1 MAKEIGKDIKF
12 GHDKRPISTFTN
24 TEQEL
29 YNYQTGELLLDES
42 GLPLVTESEEF
53 FLSDATMERA
63 TSVAFNDKARPS
75 VSYTKHTLV
84 GVSTAIIGVDLNCT
98 IYPRTINSLAGSF
111 SVKLSGV
118 RSCRYV
124 ATNSS
129 GAINSGFVQR
139 TFQNNR
145 ASDSG
150 PTFQQTAIPSEG
162 FANGS
167 SLTYEF
173 SESGKTTKTFRF
185 VYNKSGTH
193 NSDPGGGKVA
203 IYQGTVNTHPRQ
215 SSTVHQWNN
224 TDADN
229 VNFKTGAYDYYSW
242 NNTTTVRLSG
252 VPDDVVVSR
261 FIGIGTHANTLY
273 VDPLDTTAD
282 NVAIVDSIAP
292 PVRIYPLSLDGDG
305 KIQTFMTDFGDNT
318 SVGITTAILYH
329 PKRSTGAAGLA
340 LYNSSTGAGTGHQV
354 RIDSVH
360 AGPNTGSKIT
370 ITDTNTGGLSISNPT
385 SWYNPKIDYINV
397 VLLNPVTD
405 NGLAHPKLNRLYF
418 NGIGSLNVKIEDKLY
433 GNGIPDGTFVTHIY
447 GDIISASNSFEPGMR
462 NTQVV
467 IRRSEEATAKIT
479 NTWKIEEKFAE
490 TSEVST
496 TLLGVNR
503 AETQLSLFSNVSS
516 YGLDKTEFESYSF
529 VGGRSFNSWNTR
541 ANKTY
546 GNHYDTKIG
555 ENTMESAITL
565 ESYPVPYSFPF
576 GPEFARLGWHTLGDP
591 RWEQYTD
598 FVRLGNALYNYF
610 SSGSG
615 SSLGYSNEWIDNFLN
630 PSDVQVVAGSVKYF
644 TGFTRAFALIDNWTE
659 TWRSL
664 VDKDFK
670 DPNGNILDINN
681 LVNFTATQTLSS
693 SRPGYSTQYSRFMAL
708 QSRRVFRYQPGRIS
722 GFTFGVKVSDEPK
735 SGYKIEWGISNET
748 DQYMFKIYKGQISI
762 MRRSTIML
770 EDSVISKNGLDPT
783 KTSVDIDGTFYNTIQ
798 PLISQ
803 SDPYAGADA
812 PQLYNLEIPRGN
824 WNGDRLDGNGISGYQ
839 IQTDRVTMWK
849 IEFGWY
855 GAIGAR
861 FYAYVPVNAGD
872 ARWVVI
878 HTMVLENQLKKPC
891 LQDSYFRLRY
901 IIDVFD
907 SVDMR
912 DPCYIYKYGASY
924 YIDGGDEGTST
935 MYSVNSGITSTY
947 NSGQKPLIGI
957 TPKTFM
963 INSVGESIKNK
974 KLIIPEKINIA
985 SDAAIQAQ
993 IITCSGCPGFGHVY
1007 TPGIASTV
1015 TGREIQASI
1024 NSNILTSV
1032 DNTYFFKQDEGAKLV
1047 APGIYNWYIK
1057 SVDVAA
1063 GAGAPPDSYTQA
1075 TLEGFGP
1082 GDIAYPSKD
1091 NTARQFGGSLIS
1103 YSGITTT
1110 IRSGSDPTD
1119 QGNWY
1124 GYPIRLSNYEAE
1136 FASDFKLSGSK
1147 IEVQYLNPRPIEY
1160 TGQYSDFTI
1169 GITDKQ
1175 PNVSLG
1181 GVLNDWTNVTWRGVD
1196 DTGSEV
1202 VGTGN
1207 TNSLPLK
1214 DLHYGEYSHD
1224 HAGMNEFAEETGE
1237 VFRSSTFTRARCGM
1251 DGRIPNVG
1259 ESNPTDGGGV
1269 CSKITFTVRPPTTV
1283 SGFTESIG
1291 NPDPSI
1297 SGAGFFLVGTPGGG
1311 QFSTLGVDNFN
1322 DGQVAIKKLDGT
1334 IVTPGSRYE
1343 GEKKS
1348 FVQNNLTV
1356 EYIQITESLGAPYD
1370 TDSNLSIAV
1379 RPILME
1385 AARMPTRSKIYNYE
1399 PWPLYLAGKL
1409 RDNSMINGITVKETV
1424 GDFVRT
1430 ITPKL
1435 YVKAVGY
1442 DKWDPRP
1449 DGFVG
1454 DRTFGFV
1461 SDTIS
1466 VTNAGGKAATL
1477 GEAPSH
1483 FREINRLSSALYD
1496 SQTEQTL
1503 RPGVTRD
1510 TFYVG
1515 KDESMTVDMKKIFDV
1530 DRDSITP
1537 DNQNVEATF
1546 FVTKKIPSSDGL
1558 TAGRVRA
1565 SVNFKEQ

>member
-42 GLPLVTESEEF
+42 GLPLVTESDEY
-53 FLSDATMERA
+53 FLSDATMARA

-75 VSYTKHTLV
+75 VTYTKHTLV
-84 GVSTAIIGVDLNCT
+84 GVATAVIGADLNCT
-98 IYPRTINSLAGSF
+98 MYPRTLNNVPGSF

-129 GAINSGFVQR
+129 GAENTGFVQR
-139 TFQNNR
+139 TFQNNE

-150 PTFQQTAIPSEG
+150 PTFQQTTIPSEG
-162 FANGS
+162 FANGA

-173 SESGKTTKTFRF
+173 SESGKDTRTFRF
-185 VYNKSGTH
+185 VYNKTGTH
-193 NSDPGGGKVA
+193 NSNPGTGKVA
-203 IYQGTVNTHPRQ
+203 IYKGTVNTHPRND
-215 SSTVHQWNN
+215 STVHQWN
-224 TDADN
+224 DADADG
-229 VNFKTGAYDYYSW
+229 VNFKTTGYQYYSW
-242 NNTTTVRLSG
+242 NSNTTVRLSG

-261 FIGIGTHANTLY
+261 FIDTDGSTLY
-273 VDPLDTTAD
+273 VDPLGTTD
-282 NVAIVDSIAP
+282 LSVAVTGGIAP
-292 PVRIYPLSLDGDG
+292 PVRIYPLTLDSNGNID
-305 KIQTFMTDFGDNT
+305 TYMTDTGDIGVAGAGLTGEIEN
-318 SVGITTAILYH
+318 H
-329 PKRSTGAAGLA
+329 PNRINGGDGLA
-340 LYNSSTGAGTGHQV
+340 LCNSSTGVDTGHDVQ
-354 RIDSVH
+354 IST
-360 AGPNTGSKIT
+360 TGSPSQSKVNIYGAT
-370 ITDTNTGGLSISNPT
+370 SVALSVPNRT
-385 SWYNPKIDYINV
+385 SWYDPKIDNMLV
-397 VLLNPVTD
+397 VLLNPATD

-418 NGIGSLNVKIEDKLY
+418 NGIGSFNVKLEDKLY
-433 GNGIPDGTFVTHIY
+433 GNGIPDGTFVTRIY
-447 GDIISASNSFEPGMR
+447 GDIISASNSFAPGKR
-462 NTQVV
+462 DTQVV
-467 IRRSEEATAKIT
+467 IRRSEESNAKIT
-479 NTWKIEEKFAE
+479 NTWKIEEQFAE

-516 YGLDKTEFESYSF
+516 YGLDKTEFESYTF
-529 VGGRSFNSWNTR
+529 VGGRSFASWNSR

-565 ESYPVPYSFPF
+565 ESYPVPYAFPF
-576 GPEFARLGWHTLGDP
+576 GPKFARLGWHTVGDP
-591 RWEQYTD
+591 QWEQYMD
-598 FVRLGNALYNYF
+598 FVRLGNALYTYF
-610 SSGSG
+610 SSGAGSG
-615 SSLGYSNEWIDNFLN
+615 LGYSNEWIDNFLN
-630 PSDVQVVAGSVKYF
+630 PSDVQVVGNDVEYF
-644 TGFTRAFALIDNWTE
+644 TGFTRGFSLIDNWTE

-664 VDKDFK
+664 VDKEFR
-670 DPNGNILDINN
+670 DPNGNLLDINN
-681 LVNFTATQTLSS
+681 LVNFTATQTLTN
-693 SRPGYSTQYSRFMAL
+693 SRPGYSTQTPRFMAL

-722 GFTFGVKVSDEPK
+722 GFTFGVKTSAEPK

-770 EDSVISKNGLDPT
+770 EDSVIAKNGLDPT
-783 KTSVDIDGTFYNTIQ
+783 KTSVDIDGVFYNTIQ
-798 PLISQ
+798 PQIEQ
-803 SDPYAGADA
+803 SDPYAGDDA
-812 PQLYNLEIPRGN
+812 PALYNLEIPRGN

-839 IQTDRVTMWK
+839 IQMDRVTMWK

-861 FYAYVPVNAGD
+861 FYAYVPVNNGD

-912 DPCYIYKYGASY
+912 DPCFIYKYGASY

-963 INSVGESIKNK
+963 VNSVGESIKNK

-993 IITCSGCPGFGHVY
+993 VITCSGCPGFGHVY

-1024 NSNILTSV
+1024 NGNILTAAN
-1032 DNTYFFKQDEGAKLV
+1032 NTYFFKQDEGAKLV

-1057 SVDVAA
+1057 NVDSPA
-1063 GAGAPPDSYTQA
+1063 GAGSPPDSYSTA
-1075 TLEGFGP
+1075 TIEGFGP
-1082 GDIAYPSKD
+1082 GDTSYPNKD
-1091 NTARQFGGSLIS
+1091 NSSRAFGGSQVR
-1103 YSGITTT
+1103 YAGITTT
-1110 IRSGSDPTD
+1110 IRSGTFSD
-1119 QGNWY
+1119 QNENFHY

-1136 FASDFKLSGSK
+1136 FASDFKFSGSK
-1147 IEVQYLNPRPIEY
+1147 IEVQYTNPRPTEN
-1160 TGQYSDFTI
+1160 TGQYSDFMI

-1181 GVLNDWTNVTWRGVD
+1181 GILNDWTNVSWRGVD

-1207 TNSLPLK
+1207 TNRLPIK
-1214 DLHYGEYSHD
+1214 DLHYGEHTHD
-1224 HAGMNEFAEETGE
+1224 YAAMNEYGEETGE
-1237 VFRSSTFTRARCGM
+1237 HFNSSTFTNIRCGL
-1251 DGRIPNVG
+1251 DSRIPGVG
-1259 ESNPTDGGGV
+1259 AFDASDGGGI
-1269 CSKITFTVRPPTTV
+1269 CSKVTFTVRPPTSI
-1283 SGFTESIG
+1283 SGFTESNG
-1291 NPDPSI
+1291 NPDPAI
-1297 SGAGFFLVGTPGGG
+1297 SGAGFFLVGTPGGRE
-1311 QFSTLGVDNFN
+1311 FSNLGVDNFN
-1322 DGQVAIKKLDGT
+1322 DGQVAIKQLDGT

-1348 FVQNNLTV
+1348 FTQNNSEV
-1356 EYIQITESLGAPYD
+1356 EYIQISESLGAPYN

-1379 RPILME
+1379 RPILMQ
-1385 AARMPTRSKIYNYE
+1385 APRMPTRSKIYNYE

-1466 VTNAGGKAATL
+1466 VTNAGGKATTL

-1483 FREINRLSSALYD
+1483 FQEIDRLSSALYD

-1503 RPGVTRD
+1503 RPGVVRD